1 MKSENPGNQPPGSGF
16 EYVGSGIPEK
26 EKKPEGT
33 FQGVP
38 YPRGNSTTNLFSIL
52 VFALCFLLALY
63 LLPSIA
69 SQVSYSLTRGSEK
82 AKVEAAKKILSKY
95 QTVESQVPWVVKR
108 TSPSVVG
115 IQQIGPV
122 QIQDDVVEDVVGI
135 GSGVI
140 VDADGYILTNYH
152 VIAGTHKYVVLL
164 SDGRRTE
171 DVRLIGFDR
180 KTDLAVLKI
189 GLKDLTP
196 MPWGDSD
203 SLEVGEPV
211 LAIGSPYG
219 LSRTVTQG
227 IISAKE
233 RYTQDFGTDP
243 EHSAQE
249 YLQTDAAVNP
259 GNSGGPLV
267 NMRGEMIGINTAIVG
282 ESYRGISFAIP
293 SALARKV
300 YEEIRKNGRVAY
312 GMLGI
317 QFSYNEGKRV
327 SGAEIAKVY
336 PNFPAD
342 KAGIKPGDIITHW
355 NGMEV
360 RDYKQL
366 NHAILF
372 TKPGTKIKVTVLRN
386 GEKLDF
392 EVTVAQRPVI
402 SKNP

>member
-259 GNSGGPLV
+259 GNSGGALV
-267 NMRGEMIGINTAIVG
+267 NMRGEMIGIFQAAMIEGRFRDRWLELRAEAVTRIATTIRAAQSDGYCPGVDPVLTA
-282 ESYRGISFAIP
+282 
-293 SALARKV
+293 SALSS
-300 YEEIRKNGRVAY
+300 
-312 GMLGI
+312 MLEHFCYIWLG
-317 QFSYNEGKRV
+317 QG
-327 SGAEIAKVY
+327 
-336 PNFPAD
+336 
-342 KAGIKPGDIITHW
+342 
-355 NGMEV
+355 
-360 RDYKQL
+360 
-366 NHAILF
+366 
-372 TKPGTKIKVTVLRN
+372 
-386 GEKLDF
+386 GEKDVPLDVDRAF
-392 EVTVAQRPVI
+392 DALATIWVKAVYWKGKDR
-402 SKNP
+402 